1 MRNMFNTRR
10 HLRRLLVVVLFVL
23 CVCTFI
29 DTNAQGYI
37 YSSDGKIVESSA
49 GYSITEENIFNI
61 LSTSWESGFKDE
73 KFTSP
78 SDLCLYEDSTG
89 KETIYIVDSDS
100 NKLFVFNSDL
110 SFNYKIDQFKINP
123 DKFTAS
129 ELAKIKTRVDV
140 IKDGEISSQSSQSFW
155 TADNM
160 TLWNEL
166 SETEKASVSD
176 NINNSPLYVQC
187 YGLAGVFRGERPLR
201 DEDGKPIRKE
211 DNTIATEDVLYLCD
225 SKNKQVLI
233 VDSKTYEI
241 IQVVFAPEGVDF
253 ASKYEPVKLVTDS
266 TGRMYIVSV
275 NVYEGIL
282 MMNYD
287 GTFMTMVGVNYT
299 TLSFWDALK
308 RSQKTEE
315 QLAQETTILPT
326 SFNNLAI
333 DKQGFLYTVS
343 GSVTNADGTTSTD
356 QMIKKINQTNKDV
369 LKRNGYSKPIGD
381 LITIKTGTN
390 AGASNFVAVAIN
402 DYGVYT
408 VADSKGNRLFTY
420 DQEGNLLYISGGSGS
435 QVTDI
440 KNPVAIAYQGENIL
454 VLDKGNKCVMRFTPT
469 DFAKKINKAVYYEYL
484 GDPDLA
490 AEEWQKVINSNPAY
504 ELAYVGVG
512 KKLYEEKRYQEAMA
526 SFELGN
532 DVKYFSRSYKMY
544 RDEMIAIYFPYV
556 GGAVLALVGFKLIMK
571 IVKKV
576 KGKNPVSEDGE
587 L

>member
-1 MRNMFNTRR
+1 MRNMFNTRK
-10 HLRRLLVVVLFVL
+10 HLRRLLVAVLFVL
-23 CVCTFI
+23 CVCTFV

-49 GYSITEENIFNI
+49 GYYVTEENIFNI
-61 LSTSWESGFKDE
+61 LSSSWEKGFEDE

-78 SDLCLYEDSTG
+78 SDLCLFKDKNG
-89 KETIYIVDSDS
+89 VETIYIVDSDC
-100 NKLFVFNSDL
+100 NKLFIFNSDL
-110 SFNYKIDQFKINP
+110 SYKTKVDQFKINP
-123 DKFTAS
+123 ANFTAA
-129 ELAKIKTRVDV
+129 ELSKIKTRVDV
-140 IKDGEISSQSSQSFW
+140 LDSKGNITSVNSSNFWNAETMAKWNEIKDDENEIF
-155 TADNM
+155 
-160 TLWNEL
+160 
-166 SETEKASVSD
+166 
-176 NINNSPLYVQC
+176 NNPFYIQC
-187 YGLAGVFRGERPLR
+187 YGLAGVFRAERPLR
-201 DEDGKPIRKE
+201 DENGKPLRDE
-211 DNTIATEDVLYLCD
+211 NNIALTEDVIYLCD

-233 VDSKTYEI
+233 VDSKTYEVL
-241 IQVVFAPEGVDF
+241 QVVFAPEGVDF

-390 AGASNFVAVAIN
+390 AGTSNFVAIAIN

-440 KNPVAIAYQGENIL
+440 KNAVAIAYQGDNIL

-469 DFAKKINKAVYYEYL
+469 DFARKINKAVYYEYL
-484 GDPDLA
+484 GDPNLA

-526 SFELGN
+526 SFELGA

-544 RDEMIAIYFPYV
+544 RDEMIGIYFPYV
-556 GGAVLALVGFKLIMK
+556 GGAILALVGFKLVWK